1 MSFFS
6 LIKPY
11 RRGIFLTLV
20 CIFLANI
27 LALFLPWGIKTI
39 IDDVL
44 REGNVPLLRA
54 ILLGLFGILVL
65 RTGLNFFQKY
75 TSSIIGERIVG
86 DIRRELY
93 WQVQRLSLAGIRTIA
108 PSQILTRITGDVDS
122 IRRFLFGDA
131 LDFIYSVFGVAG
143 IVALLVWLNVRLTV
157 VALLTLPFFIVIY
170 IGMVPRL
177 KDRYGRL
184 RDAYGRMTSRVNEV
198 LGGILTVRAFG
209 GERHEKSRFDASQEA
224 IFKIARRTHATNIAL
239 WMGAEFF
246 TSAGV
251 LGVLWL
257 GGEDVV
263 AGRMTAGSLIAFYSY
278 LGMLF
283 APVLRMVN
291 INNSYQEA
299 AAALKRIDEIF
310 TIKDDIPAAVSPVAL
325 PSLRGAVEF
334 EAVSYRYSPHRRAL
348 DKLTFA
354 VKPGETVGIVGPNG
368 AGKSTLVGLLL
379 RFFDP
384 EEGRILIDGHDLRDL
399 DLGEYRRRVSVVL
412 QEDFLF
418 QDTVADNIR
427 YGRTDVPLP
436 AVVAAA
442 RLAQAHDFIE
452 ALPNGYDTLVGE
464 RGALLSCGQRQRIA
478 IARALVREPSILI
491 LDEATSAMDAMTENR
506 IQQVIKGQGKDRTVF
521 IVAHRFSTIMEV
533 DKIIVLEGG
542 RLVAS
547 GRHEELLGRSVFY
560 RQLYQEQ
567 FKGSNEASAIAP

>member
-1 MSFFS
+1 
-6 LIKPY
+6 
-11 RRGIFLTLV
+11 
-20 CIFLANI
+20 
-27 LALFLPWGIKTI
+27 
-39 IDDVL
+39 
-44 REGNVPLLRA
+44 
-54 ILLGLFGILVL
+54 
-65 RTGLNFFQKY
+65 
-75 TSSIIGERIVG
+75 
-86 DIRRELY
+86 
-93 WQVQRLSLAGIRTIA
+93 
-108 PSQILTRITGDVDS
+108 
-122 IRRFLFGDA
+122 
-131 LDFIYSVFGVAG
+131 
-143 IVALLVWLNVRLTV
+143 
-157 VALLTLPFFIVIY
+157 
-170 IGMVPRL
+170 
-177 KDRYGRL
+177 
-184 RDAYGRMTSRVNEV
+184 
-198 LGGILTVRAFG
+198 
-209 GERHEKSRFDASQEA
+209 
-224 IFKIARRTHATNIAL
+224 
-239 WMGAEFF
+239 
-246 TSAGV
+246 
-251 LGVLWL
+251 
-257 GGEDVV
+257 
-263 AGRMTAGSLIAFYSY
+263 
-278 LGMLF
+278 MLF

-384 EEGRILIDGHDLRDL
+384 EEGRILIDGQDLREL
-399 DLGEYRRRVSVVL
+399 DLAEYRRRVAVVL

-547 GRHEELLGRSVFY
+547 GRHEELLGKSVFY
-560 RQLYQEQ
+560 RQLYEEQ
-567 FKGSNEASAIAP
+567 FKRSGEISAATPLV